1 MVFFLWIEEVK
12 KTFFV
17 YNLTFHSLDKVVLKL
32 EIINNVENYKTTAA
46 TVVSRRCFI
55 LEWLSILHPSCR
67 REGLEAPFGPERRG
81 VKGGCSDGS
90 LLSSGKV
97 V

>member
-1 MVFFLWIEEVK
+1 MVFFLWIEQVK

-17 YNLTFHSLDKVVLKL
+17 YNLTFHFLDKVVLKL

-46 TVVSRRCFI
+46 TVVSRKCFI

-67 REGLEAPFGPERRG
+67 REGLPLWTGPERCERR
-81 VKGGCSDGS
+81 VF
-90 LLSSGKV
+90 
-97 V
+97 

>member
-1 MVFFLWIEEVK
+1 MVFFLWIEQVK

-32 EIINNVENYKTTAA
+32 EIINNVENHKTTAA
-46 TVVSRRCFI
+46 TVVSRKCYI

-67 REGLEAPFGPERRG
+67 REGLEAPLDRTGG
-81 VKGGCSDGS
+81 V
-90 LLSSGKV
+90 
-97 V
+97 

>member
-1 MVFFLWIEEVK
+1 MC
-12 KTFFV
+12 
-17 YNLTFHSLDKVVLKL
+17 NLTFHSLDKVVLYLK
-32 EIINNVENYKTTAA
+32 IINNVENYKTTAA
-46 TVVSRRCFI
+46 IVVSKRCFI
-55 LEWLSILHPSCR
+55 SEWLSILHPSCR